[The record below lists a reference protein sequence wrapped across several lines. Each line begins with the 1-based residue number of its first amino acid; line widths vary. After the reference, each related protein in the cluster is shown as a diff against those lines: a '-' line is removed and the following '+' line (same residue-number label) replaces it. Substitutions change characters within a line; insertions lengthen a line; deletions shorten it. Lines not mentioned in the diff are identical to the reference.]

1 MWKCRRRHHHHTN
14 CFSHLRCCYPC
25 WDYSRRGTYIIL
37 RFDGIVSCDISVNPN
52 SLPRHAHDNTHDRWF
67 RTGRE
72 RLLPS
77 AALAG
82 GMLLLAVR
90 RRRQQS
96 AAAVTSPR
104 AAAAKDTRRSSSSS
118 SDGGGGA
125 SPRVD
130 LSETAVA
137 RLRFEVQQ
145 WWDCLPAPSVHNTAD
160 DDEDSGGGAGGGGGG
175 N

>member
-1 MWKCRRRHHHHTN
+1 
-14 CFSHLRCCYPC
+14 LRYIGQTYAVYQ
-25 WDYSRRGTYIIL
+25 DSLGTVVLYS
-37 RFDGIVSCDISVNPN
+37 
-52 SLPRHAHDNTHDRWF
+52 AHDRWF
-67 RTGRE
+67 RAGRE

-118 SDGGGGA
+118 SSDGGGGA

-160 DDEDSGGGAGGGGGG
+160 DDEANGGGAGGGGGG